1 MKIWIEVPKISTEI
15 EIPEHIAEMEDSA
28 EKDIMIDKLV
38 HSEISYL
45 VNTGEVQD
53 EL

>member
-15 EIPEHIAEMEDSA
+15 QIPEHIAEMEDSVYR
-28 EKDIMIDKLV
+28 DIEINKLIQN
-38 HSEISYL
+38 EIAYL

>member
-1 MKIWIEVPKISTEI
+1 MKIWIEVPRISTEI
-15 EIPEHIAEMEDSA
+15 EIPEHIAEMEDSVYR
-28 EKDIMIDKLV
+28 DIEIDKLV
-38 HSEISYL
+38 YKEITYL

>member
-15 EIPEHIAEMEDSA
+15 EIPEHIAEMKDSVYR
-28 EKDIMIDKLV
+28 DIEINKLIQ
-38 HSEISYL
+38 SEISYL
-45 VNTGEVQD
+45 INTGEVQD

>member
-1 MKIWIEVPKISTEI
+1 MRIWIEVLKISTEI
-15 EIPEHIAEMEDSA
+15 EIPEHIAEMEDSVY
-28 EKDIMIDKLV
+28 KDIEINKLIQN
-38 HSEISYL
+38 EIAYL